1 MENFV
6 FITMSHMNSLKRI
19 LIFVF
24 AVVAT
29 LPLAAESFEEIR
41 AKANTKGVVLGGGEI
56 VGVIVGDCRSEN
68 VAGNQNVRFDLVDL
82 RTNRR
87 TNYLQSEDGKFGFRL
102 VFESIYDNKLHRAD
116 KVKINL
122 AGCTV
127 VREDN
132 PERYTISGIK
142 TENIAS
148 CEAGAS
154 LTPKVK
160 SINELTNA
168 DLYTYV
174 ALADVEFM
182 NKQGAYTNVYEAVM
196 LRSFLNQ
203 ESKPQEICDGWASL
217 LKDKNG
223 ESIYLLVN
231 AKATWRR
238 RGQGVPRGVGKVAGV
253 LVNEKMRRYGDN
265 LGPYSIRPINEEDI
279 RREMPKEESSSYEV
293 IADWNYDRNYRAEL
307 NIENLGKVRY
317 SRMTQYEG
325 RILPDVGTG
334 YVWSN
339 ANAAYGLDT
348 DYDTRY
354 PHDNRGMRRYAG
366 LRFQSNVSY
375 WLEKNHGI
383 LVEFSTEGLSG
394 KALTF
399 DFSFGVG
406 NHDINNCW
414 GFPVYW
420 NVMYSTDGVNFT
432 KAKENIVLRSLP
444 YNVGRVKIFNDRM
457 NYEPSYDMAP
467 GFTDHSVKLPASLFG
482 QKKVVVLLTPASRRM
497 ATLLNDTSANTIQ
510 GDIPIG
516 SKQNLILRMG
526 RISVKYA
533 K

>member
-1 MENFV
+1 
-6 FITMSHMNSLKRI
+6 MNNLKRV
-19 LIFVF
+19 LLLAL
-24 AVVAT
+24 AVVVAM
-29 LPLAAESFEEIR
+29 PVAAESFEEVR
-41 AKANTKGVVLGGGEI
+41 KKASTKGALLSAGEI
-56 VGVIVGDCRSEN
+56 TGVVIGDYRSLN
-68 VAGNQNVRFDLVDL
+68 TALNSNTRFDFVDL
-82 RTNRR
+82 RTSKRV
-87 TNYLQSEDGKFGFRL
+87 NYIQSEDGKYGFRIIFDGL
-102 VFESIYDNKLHRAD
+102 YDNRCKRGD

-127 VREDN
+127 TREDN
-132 PERYTISGIK
+132 PERYTLSGVSIEK
-142 TENIAS
+142 IEKLA
-148 CEAGAS
+148 EGVDLVAKEKAVKD
-154 LTPKVK
+154 LTD
-160 SINELTNA
+160 A
-168 DLYTYV
+168 DVYTYV
-174 ALADVEFM
+174 ALKDVEFM
-182 NKQGAYTNVYEAVM
+182 NKQGAYTNVFEM
-196 LRSFLNQ
+196 MPQRSFMNQ
-203 ESKPQEICDGWASL
+203 ERGPWSIADGWASL
-217 LKDKNG
+217 LKDADG
-223 ESIYLLVN
+223 ESIYMLVN

-238 RGQGVPRGVGKVAGV
+238 RGQGVPRGVGKVAGI
-253 LVNEKMRRYGDN
+253 LVHEKLRRYGDN
-265 LGPYSIRPINEEDI
+265 LGTYSIRPINEEDI

-317 SRMTQYEG
+317 TRMTQYEG
-325 RILPDVGTG
+325 RILPDVGAG

-375 WLEKNHGI
+375 WLEKNRGV

-432 KAKENIVLRSLP
+432 KLKEHIVLRPLP
-444 YNVGRVKIFNDRM
+444 YVADKVKGLDGKKF
-457 NYEPSYDMAP
+457 YPSYDMSP

-482 QKKVVVLLTPASRRM
+482 QKKVVILLTPASRQT
-497 ATLLNDTSANTIQ
+497 ATLHDDTSANTIQ
-510 GDIPIG
+510 GDIPVG
-516 SKQNLILRMG
+516 SKQNFILRMG
-526 RISVKYA
+526 RICVKYA

>member
-29 LPLAAESFEEIR
+29 LPVAAESFEEIR

-203 ESKPQEICDGWASL
+203 ESNPQEICDGWASL

-253 LVNEKMRRYGDN
+253 LVNEKMHRYGDN
-265 LGPYSIRPINEEDI
+265 LGPYSIRPINEEDN

-394 KALTF
+394 KTLTF

-432 KAKENIVLRSLP
+432 EAKENIVLRSLP
-444 YNVGRVKIFNDRM
+444 YFYGSVKNLDGKKF
-457 NYEPSYDMAP
+457 YPSYDMAP

>member
-6 FITMSHMNSLKRI
+6 FTTGIDMNSLKRI
-19 LIFVF
+19 LVFVF
-24 AVVAT
+24 AVAT
-29 LPLAAESFEEIR
+29 TLSAAAESFEAIR
-41 AKANTKGVVLGGGEI
+41 AKANTKGVVLSGGEI
-56 VGVIVGDCRSEN
+56 IGVVIGDCHSEN

-87 TNYLQSEDGKFGFRL
+87 TNYLQSEDGKLGFRL
-102 VFESIYDNKLHRAD
+102 LFENIYDNKLHRAD

-127 VREDN
+127 VREEN

-142 TENIAS
+142 AENIVS
-148 CEAGAS
+148 CESGAS

-160 SINELTNA
+160 SISELTNA

-196 LRSFLNQ
+196 LKSFLNQ
-203 ESKPQEICDGWASL
+203 ETHPQELCDGWASL

-223 ESIYLLVN
+223 ESIYMLVN

-238 RGQGVPRGVGKVAGV
+238 RGQGVPRGVGKVAGI
-253 LVNEKMRRYGDN
+253 LVHEKLRRYGDN
-265 LGPYSIRPINEEDI
+265 LGTYSIRPINEEDI

-317 SRMTQYEG
+317 TRMTQYEG
-325 RILPDVGTG
+325 RILPDVGAG

-375 WLEKNHGI
+375 WLEKDHGV

-432 KAKENIVLRSLP
+432 KLKEHIVLRPLP
-444 YNVGRVKIFNDRM
+444 YVADKVKGLDGKKF
-457 NYEPSYDMAP
+457 YPSYDMSP

-482 QKKVVVLLTPASRRM
+482 QKKVVILLTPASRQT
-497 ATLLNDTSANTIQ
+497 ATLHDDTSANTIQ
-510 GDIPIG
+510 GDIPVG
-516 SKQNLILRMG
+516 SKQNFILRMG
-526 RISVKYA
+526 RICVKYA

>member
-6 FITMSHMNSLKRI
+6 SIIKSRMNSMKRI

-24 AVVAT
+24 AIAAT
-29 LPLAAESFEEIR
+29 LSAAAESFEEIR

-56 VGVIVGDCRSEN
+56 VGVVIGDCRSEN

-82 RTNRR
+82 RANRR
-87 TNYLQSEDGKFGFRL
+87 TNYLQSEDGKCGFRL

-142 TENIAS
+142 AENIVS
-148 CEAGAS
+148 CEAGVP

-160 SINELTNA
+160 SISELTNL

-196 LRSFLNQ
+196 LRSYLNQ
-203 ESKPQEICDGWASL
+203 ETRPQEICDGWASL

-223 ESIYLLVN
+223 ESIYMLVN

-253 LVNEKMRRYGDN
+253 LVSEKLRRYGDN
-265 LGPYSIRPINEEDI
+265 LGAYSIRPINEEDI

-317 SRMTQYEG
+317 SRMAQYEG
-325 RILPDVGTG
+325 RILPDVGEG
-334 YVWSN
+334 FVSSN
-339 ANAAYGLDT
+339 ANAAYGLDV

-366 LRFQSNVSY
+366 LRFQSPVSY

-383 LVEFSTEGLSG
+383 LVEFSTEGVSG

-432 KAKENIVLRSLP
+432 KAKERIVLRSLP
-444 YNVGRVKIFNDRM
+444 YNADKAKGLDGKK
-457 NYEPSYDMAP
+457 YYPSYDMAP
-467 GFTDHSVKLPASLFG
+467 GFTDHSVSLPASLFG
-482 QKKVVVLLTPASRRM
+482 QKKVVVLLTPASRHM
-497 ATLLNDTSANTIQ
+497 ATLFDDTSASTIQ
-510 GDIPIG
+510 GDIPVG
-516 SKQNLILRMG
+516 SKQNFILRMG
-526 RISVKYA
+526 RISVKYV